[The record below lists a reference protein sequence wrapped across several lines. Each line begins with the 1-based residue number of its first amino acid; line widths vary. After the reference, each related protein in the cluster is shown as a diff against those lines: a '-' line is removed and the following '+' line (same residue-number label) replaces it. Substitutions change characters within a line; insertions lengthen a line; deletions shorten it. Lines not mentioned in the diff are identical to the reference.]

1 MGIILGIVGVCIV
14 VYLGIRVLLIIIN
27 DDETKLPPD
36 GTSDLRVRG
45 PFSDFFPP
53 GVTVTEELAKSIIG
67 LPIKDHLGNVIGGV
81 YAVDWESGEWYGL
94 IISDRSVSDKI
105 LENSKKSMEIVAD
118 KEEA

>member
-1 MGIILGIVGVCIV
+1 MSLLLWILLGCVALYIITQI
-14 VYLGIRVLLIIIN
+14 LLWI
-27 DDETKLPPD
+27 EYGKKELPPD
-36 GTSDLRVRG
+36 DTTDIRVRG

-67 LPIKDHLGNVIGGV
+67 LPIKDPLGNVIGGI
-81 YAVDWESGEWYGL
+81 YAVDWETGEWYGL

-118 KEEA
+118 KEED